1 PGVPVASAL
10 SGYAPAAP
18 FLVGARALQGL
29 GAALMYPQVLSI
41 IQVTFKGS
49 ERALALGLFAAI
61 SGIGAI
67 AGNIVGGLLIQ
78 LNLAGLAWRPIFL
91 VKHPNGLFGA
101 WPGSWFSIIPEPN
114 AHHTWT

>member
-1 PGVPVASAL
+1 MTVFTFASAL
-10 SGYAPAAP
+10 AGYAPSAP
-18 FLVGARALQGL
+18 FRVGARALPGL

-67 AGNIVGGLLIQ
+67 TGNSIGGLLIQ
-78 LNLAGLAWRPIFL
+78 LELAGLAWRRIFPVNVPIGHFRSL
-91 VKHPNGLFGA
+91 SRF
-101 WPGSWFSIIPEPN
+101 PGSPSF
-114 AHHTWT
+114 

>member
-1 PGVPVASAL
+1 MTVFTVASAL
-10 SGYAPAAP
+10 AGYAPSAP

-49 ERALALGLFAAI
+49 ERPLALGLFAAI

-67 AGNIVGGLLIQ
+67 TGNIVGGLLIQ

-91 VKHPNGLFGA
+91 VTVQLAFSRS
-101 WPGSWFSIIPEPN
+101 WPGSWFSILPEHT
-114 AHHTWT
+114 HHQS

>member
-1 PGVPVASAL
+1 LVEVFTVASAMA
-10 SGYAPAAP
+10 GYAPSAP

-61 SGIGAI
+61 SGIGLSPETSL
-67 AGNIVGGLLIQ
+67 GV
-78 LNLAGLAWRPIFL
+78 
-91 VKHPNGLFGA
+91 
-101 WPGSWFSIIPEPN
+101 FSYS
-114 AHHTWT
+114 